1 MQAISALQPFLAML
15 AGDYSDFQ
23 VNEPQ
28 IDLSPTRR
36 EALIFSPTLV
46 GKGLGVRSHNCGLN
60 TLKLL

>member
-28 IDLSPTRR
+28 IDLSPNLSPTRR

-60 TLKLL
+60 T